1 TNTFVVVPMSTT
13 SLGGV
18 MLSRS
23 ITPCGSTSRTRSG
36 KTRVKAS
43 AMGKL
48 MSRTLGFR
56 SNELIVGASGNPA
69 IHTTSTLLSLSAA
82 SVAPPPKGSSVAVVE
97 STPLLPRSRSAE
109 NRSRRA
115 LPVRDA
121 SENEANLNS
130 RVWILQKLD
139 VVQRA
144 GSFAQLQLNVRTRK
158 NVAVSLANVF
168 KRGTLEPRSH
178 RDGRRGRSNEID
190 QQHREYAY
198 CNRA

>member
-1 TNTFVVVPMSTT
+1 MSTT

-69 IHTTSTLLSLSAA
+69 IHTTSTLPSLSAA
-82 SVAPPPKGSSVAVVE
+82 TVAPPPKGSSVAVVE
-97 STPLLPRSRSAE
+97 STPLLRQFIGQHLTCLVAMWSQDDHTKDRIE
-109 NRSRRA
+109 
-115 LPVRDA
+115 
-121 SENEANLNS
+121 
-130 RVWILQKLD
+130 QT
-139 VVQRA
+139 
-144 GSFAQLQLNVRTRK
+144 QLCFHRVRTQMGPESTTRIAFYCH
-158 NVAVSLANVF
+158 V
-168 KRGTLEPRSH
+168 
-178 RDGRRGRSNEID
+178 RR
-190 QQHREYAY
+190 
-198 CNRA
+198 